1 MKANRKIKDSYH
13 IEQEHYTLEI
23 FFEYYSEEATNYEEL
38 EIQKVILNQDTDI
51 TDLYYDMIE
60 SEAIEEEIINS
71 LDI

>member
-1 MKANRKIKDSYH
+1 MRSNRKIKDSYY
-13 IEQEHYTLEI
+13 IEQDHYIMEI

-51 TDLYYDMIE
+51 TDLYFDMIE
-60 SEAIEEEIINS
+60 SESLEEEIINS